1 MRVSIHT
8 ETHIPISTQRS
19 QHTVRHRLTTS
30 KVQVRRIRNRSRW
43 RRTRIHSHKTV
54 PILVLTLNNS
64 HVHRNSTNTRR
75 RQTRRHTLH
84 RRRTSNLQTQHRHT
98 RRRRRTK
105 TTTRHT
111 RIHQTLRRIKCN
123 DAEGRF
129 NRQRSAIAASRC
141 CSQGRNGM
149 RSTRDIC
156 RNRHRNGNGALCI
169 CLHRVQHLRR

>member
-8 ETHIPISTQRS
+8 ETHIPISTQRR
-19 QHTVRHRLTTS
+19 QHAIRHSLTTS
-30 KVQVRRIRNRSRW
+30 KVQVRRIRNRSRR

-84 RRRTSNLQTQHRHT
+84 RCCTSNFQTQHRHT

-105 TTTRHT
+105 TATRHT
-111 RIHQTLRRIKCN
+111 RIHQTLRRIQRHEIELC
-123 DAEGRF
+123 R
-129 NRQRSAIAASRC
+129 NRYC
-141 CSQGRNGM
+141 
-149 RSTRDIC
+149 STRTNTRC
-156 RNRHRNGNGALCI
+156 RSQRRKSMNPRGDTVWNRHRN
-169 CLHRVQHLRR
+169 